1 MREEKQGVAMMED
14 GEDRSREGGSESI
27 RATLASTS
35 VSGGRVQGQS
45 KLAGF
50 ACCQVVRFVFQAK
63 HEPDNLSGSCL
74 HVPDNSS
81 GSCVA

>member
-27 RATLASTS
+27 RATVASTS
-35 VSGGRVQGQS
+35 VSGGRVQGPS

-50 ACCQVVRFVFQAK
+50 AF
-63 HEPDNLSGSCL
+63 
-74 HVPDNSS
+74 
-81 GSCVA
+81 